1 MRIFVAGS
9 TGVLGRRVVPRLTA
23 AGHSVT
29 AISRS
34 SRADS
39 ALISAGAVPAH
50 VDLFDATAL
59 RQAVA
64 NCEAVVN
71 LATHIPPS
79 STAFKRQAWVEND
92 RIRTAGSRNLA
103 DAARAAGASLFV
115 QESITLSY
123 ADCGDRWID
132 ESVSLIPAWNTAS
145 ALEAERNAQTLV
157 SSAMTVVVLRF
168 ATLYAPEADYTRL
181 LAGYLR
187 KGQAPLIG
195 RLEGYVSMLH
205 ADDAAAAICAALR
218 APTCV
223 YNVAENEP
231 VTRGVLLDALAKMA
245 GYKRLRRLPNWL
257 VRLVGGEV
265 AELLMRSQR
274 VSNAAF
280 REATDWKPEFGSS
293 QTGLPFVLTSMN

>member
-1 MRIFVAGS
+1 MKVFVAGS
-9 TGVLGRRVVPRLTA
+9 TGVLGRRVVPRLIA

-34 SRADS
+34 SSADA
-39 ALISAGAVPAH
+39 ALISVGAVPAH

-59 RQAVA
+59 RQTVA
-64 NCEAVVN
+64 DCEAVVN
-71 LATHIPPS
+71 LATHIPPA
-79 STAFKRQAWVEND
+79 STAFKRQAWAEND
-92 RIRTAGSRNLA
+92 RIRTTGSRNLA

-123 ADCGDRWID
+123 ADCADRWID
-132 ESVSLIPAWNTAS
+132 ESAALLPAWNTAS

-157 SSAMTVVVLRF
+157 SSETTVVVLRF

-195 RLEGYVSMLH
+195 KSEGYVSMLH
-205 ADDAAAAICAALR
+205 ADDAAAAICAALS
-218 APTCV
+218 APTGV
-223 YNVAENEP
+223 YNIAESEP

-245 GYKRLRRLPNWL
+245 GHKRLRRLPNWF
-257 VRLVGGEV
+257 VRLVGGDA
-265 AELLMRSQR
+265 AELLMRSHR

-280 REATDWKPEFGSS
+280 CEVSDWKPEFRSS